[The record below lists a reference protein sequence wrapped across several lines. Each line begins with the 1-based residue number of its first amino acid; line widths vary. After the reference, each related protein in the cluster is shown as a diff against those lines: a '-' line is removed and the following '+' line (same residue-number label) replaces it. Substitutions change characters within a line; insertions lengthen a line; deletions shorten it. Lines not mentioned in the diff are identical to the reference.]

1 VAVGTLR
8 RVAIVAAY
16 AVVFWLILPWGLL
29 QLAGRLDRAAGW
41 QPHAFPAAGWP
52 LLVGGA
58 FLLGAG
64 MLELWRGGGGLPVGA
79 MPPPRFTRRGPYR
92 WARHPI
98 YLGFNLGLL
107 GAGLLLGSP
116 ALTWVVAPLFL
127 PVWIGYAL
135 LEERALLRRF
145 GAAYAR
151 YRRQVGLVPR
161 FGLYRLSQLAMWLRV
176 LRWRA
181 EGRGHVP
188 ASGPVVLVFNHA
200 TFFDPAYLGASLLR
214 PIHFLTTAEAYRS
227 PSLGWLV
234 RRYVNIPLRRYRQDI
249 IACREMLRVLGEG
262 RIIGMA
268 VEGERSVWGRYQGC
282 LPDVAGIVARL
293 GVTVVPVGISGSY
306 DAGPRWASRNRRRP
320 VRIRFGPPLVFDDR
334 PPVQVI
340 DQGIRALLDRDPQP
354 VQLGE
359 AERQRIDRVLW
370 RCPSC
375 WSEAGWVPDELACEA
390 CGFRAEPLPEGL
402 LRLPDGS
409 HVTLADL
416 GERVLAAPET
426 AALTFQAGIWHEPDW
441 FGPIRALRFCGSGE
455 VAVGPA
461 GIRAAALSLPLDQLS
476 TVSTERSDTL
486 QVTTRAGMWQIR
498 PVAMSVFRLQAALD
512 CWRTAAV

>member
-1 VAVGTLR
+1 VAVAVLR
-8 RVAIVAAY
+8 RLAIVAAY
-16 AVVFWLILPWGLL
+16 AVVFWLLLPWGLL
-29 QLAGRLDRAAGW
+29 RVAGHLDRAAGW
-41 QPHAFPAAGWP
+41 RPHALPAAGWP

-92 WARHPI
+92 WVRHPI

-107 GAGLLLGSP
+107 GVGLLLGSP

-135 LEERALLRRF
+135 LEERALGRRF
-145 GAAYAR
+145 GGAYAR

-176 LRWRA
+176 LRWQA

-188 ASGPVVLVFNHA
+188 GSGPVVLVFNHA
-200 TFFDPAYLGASLLR
+200 TFFDPAYLGAALFR

-227 PSLGWLV
+227 PG
-234 RRYVNIPLRRYRQDI
+234 LRRYRQDI
-249 IACREMLRVLGEG
+249 TACREMLRVLAEG

-282 LPDVAGIVARL
+282 LPDVGRIVARL

-306 DAGPRWASRNRRRP
+306 DAGPRWASGNRRRP
-320 VRIRFGPPLVFDDR
+320 VGIRFGPPLVFDDR
-334 PPVQVI
+334 PPAHVI
-340 DQGIRALLDRDPQP
+340 DQGIRALLERDPQP

-375 WSEAGWVPDELACEA
+375 WSEAGWVPQGLACGA
-390 CGFRAEPLPEGL
+390 CGFRAEPSPGGL
-402 LRLPDGS
+402 LRLYDGS
-409 HVTLADL
+409 QVTLADL
-416 GERVLAAPET
+416 GDRVLAAPEPE
-426 AALTFQAGIWHEPDW
+426 ALTFRAGIWHEPDW
-441 FGPIRALRFCGSGE
+441 FGPIRALRFCGLGE
-455 VAVGPA
+455 VVVGPA

-498 PVAMSVFRLQAALD
+498 PVAVSVFRLRAALD
-512 CWRTAAV
+512 RWRANAV